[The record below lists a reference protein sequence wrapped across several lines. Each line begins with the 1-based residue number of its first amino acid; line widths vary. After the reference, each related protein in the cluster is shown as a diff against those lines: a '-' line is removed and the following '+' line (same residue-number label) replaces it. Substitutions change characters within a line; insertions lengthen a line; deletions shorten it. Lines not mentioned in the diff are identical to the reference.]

1 MLRTLKECRFALLQ
15 FFNDH
20 ALTGT
25 VMYGGMKQYTVKA
38 DKTYIAVNIEYLQ
51 TQPSAKTGLK
61 IFNITV
67 ADRISRDFN
76 DEADIHER
84 CEQILC
90 DLYAF
95 IGDTN
100 VFTSSA
106 IVPFT
111 QADGDYT
118 AGVVGGISIQT
129 PLSINDCLTPKK

>member
-1 MLRTLKECRFALLQ
+1 MLKNLKECRFALLQ

-25 VMYGGMKQYTVKA
+25 VLYGDLKRYTVKA
-38 DKTYIAVNIEYLQ
+38 DKKYIAVNIEYIQ
-51 TQPSAKTGLK
+51 TQPSIKTGLK
-61 IFNITV
+61 TFNITI

-76 DEADIHER
+76 DEPDVQER
-84 CEQILC
+84 CEQMLC

-100 VFTSSA
+100 TYTASA
-106 IVPFT
+106 IIPFT
-111 QADGDYT
+111 QADGDFT
-118 AGVVGGISIQT
+118 AGVVGSLSIQT